1 VLNVALFGPPGAG
14 KGTQSESLV
23 REFNLF
29 YISTGDLLRKEI
41 AGETKLGLEARSML
55 IKRLDERSRT
65 DRRMPYDNTT
75 AKIVQRLAEHET
87 KTVPVIEKYSQL
99 HGVVKVDG
107 MGSFAEVFERTST
120 VLESLFRAG

>member
-1 VLNVALFGPPGAG
+1 M
-14 KGTQSESLV
+14 
-23 REFNLF
+23 
-29 YISTGDLLRKEI
+29 
-41 AGETKLGLEARSML
+41 LEL

-65 DRRMPYDNTT
+65 DRCMPYDDST
-75 AKIVQRLAEHET
+75 AKIVKRLAEHET

-107 MGSFAEVFERTST
+107 MGSFDEVFARTSG